1 MRLPKGLSIVSV
13 PKLEIAKLYNTNI
26 VVANEETGLIALNTG
41 GWKTKHT
48 KKCMNLALAK
58 YGLSVKQVNF
68 EWFVMRHGEEV
79 GFFADNQ
86 TTVRI

>member
-1 MRLPKGLSIVSV
+1 MRLPKGLTIVNV
-13 PKLEIAKLYNTNI
+13 PKLEIAKLYDTNI
-26 VVANEETGLIALNTG
+26 MLANEETGLITLNTG

-68 EWFVMRHGEEV
+68 EWFVMRYGTEV
-79 GFFADNQ
+79 AFFATNE